1 MLAIREEQ
9 RSKALEASKT
19 AAGEGTDN
27 DLENDM
33 GGVGGVGG
41 VGYVGCAGGIGG
53 VGGVGSELSDVGE
66 KDGGWSA
73 EGEEKSSSIAGSLR
87 SQDDLIPP
95 PSHRTPRD
103 GEIKSLIKHSSE
115 NSM

>member
-9 RSKALEASKT
+9 RSKALEASKA

-33 GGVGGVGG
+33 GGVGGA
-41 VGYVGCAGGIGG
+41 GYVGCAGGIGG

-66 KDGGWSA
+66 KDVGWSA